1 MYKTLNQRYK
11 RRTTRK
17 EMKKKKMKISSID
30 DAKLEGEINT
40 SKIKAITNENFGIE
54 KDLNKS
60 IKKTSPNY
68 EQNHKKKSITR
79 NI

>member
-17 EMKKKKMKISSID
+17 NEKKRTKISIIG

-40 SKIKAITNENFGIE
+40 SKIKAITKENFRIE

-68 EQNHKKKSITR
+68 KQNHKKKSVTR

>member
-1 MYKTLNQRYK
+1 
-11 RRTTRK
+11 
-17 EMKKKKMKISSID
+17 MKISSID

-40 SKIKAITNENFGIE
+40 SKIKAITNKNFGIE

-68 EQNHKKKSITR
+68 EQNNKKKSITR